1 MISLIIFSVLYD
13 LVMCDKALHVLFISL
28 LSWYIIVLG
37 RLCYIGVGGDSLV
50 FCSCVA
56 VVCERRSSSSLEGW
70 SSELISGLGSFKFV
84 LVFYFCPWLS
94 LVGLFL

>member
-1 MISLIIFSVLYD
+1 MSFLLVLS
-13 LVMCDKALHVLFISL
+13 CS
-28 LSWYIIVLG
+28 IIVLG
-37 RLCYIGVGGDSLV
+37 RFASFGVGGDSLV
-50 FCSCVA
+50 FLQLCCSG
-56 VVCERRSSSSLEGW
+56 VCERRSSSSLEGW